1 MGLNRP
7 QRPAIGNLHDALPN
21 LVRPRVARTKPVH
34 DHTTTKGPSG
44 PLFRSRGVRMTAQTQ
59 PILNDAPTLVLFK
72 RDEAGKAHASEKSCS
87 VAGWSRTMRNDHV
100 LGQSLFLDLVT
111 EVIEKVLTNQQIALR
126 GSSGD

>member
-1 MGLNRP
+1 
-7 QRPAIGNLHDALPN
+7 
-21 LVRPRVARTKPVH
+21 
-34 DHTTTKGPSG
+34 
-44 PLFRSRGVRMTAQTQ
+44 MTAQTQ

-87 VAGWSRTMRNDHV
+87 VAGWSRTMRNDQV
-100 LGQSLFLDLVT
+100 LGQSLVLDLVT